1 MKEKRDLKDNIKFYG
16 KYMGLAMEMFGV
28 LLIAAFV
35 GRWLDNKMETSR
47 PLIAA
52 LLVVFALI
60 GVLFKL
66 IKDLDKK

>member
-1 MKEKRDLKDNIKFYG
+1 MKEKKDLKDNIKFYG